1 MIPPELRGLQARK
14 LFSALTRDFFELDR
28 VSGDHHI
35 FLRALRDRPAE
46 IVVVPAARPGNVIRR
61 GTLVEILKSAGW
73 ESRLDLVRVG
83 LLPGAGSG
91 DTVSICE
98 PLGSGLVM
106 RHPRLRLWSHWR

>member
-14 LFSALTRDFFELDR
+14 LFSALRRDFFKLDR

-46 IVVVPAARPGNVIRR
+46 IVVVPAASPGDVIRR

-83 LLPGAGSG
+83 LLPAKNAREREE
-91 DTVSICE
+91 TKQARAL
-98 PLGSGLVM
+98 LGRLVAPK
-106 RHPRLRLWSHWR
+106 RP